1 MKGLIIFVA
10 GAAIGA
16 GVTYYFLNETLQK
29 RCDEEI
35 EEVRAHYRA
44 KLEDISNE
52 NNDDT
57 NSDQQWKYGAG
68 KPTGVRDVVFQKGM
82 DKINENYISH
92 SKDPEISEPT
102 DEDDEED
109 IGEIPDVAPS
119 ESGFDGPHIISEEAF
134 STECMNFEKFS
145 YLFYLGD
152 QTLVDEDGVVID
164 EDAPNTVGTE
174 FMNILDSAGDT
185 IYIRNENISM
195 DFEIVA
201 ESGNY
206 YNNEEFAEED

>member
-1 MKGLIIFVA
+1 M
-10 GAAIGA
+10 
-16 GVTYYFLNETLQK
+16 
-29 RCDEEI
+29 
-35 EEVRAHYRA
+35 
-44 KLEDISNE
+44 
-52 NNDDT
+52 
-57 NSDQQWKYGAG
+57 
-68 KPTGVRDVVFQKGM
+68 
-82 DKINENYISH
+82 
-92 SKDPEISEPT
+92 
-102 DEDDEED
+102 
-109 IGEIPDVAPS
+109 
-119 ESGFDGPHIISEEAF
+119 
-134 STECMNFEKFS
+134 
-145 YLFYLGD
+145 FYLGD